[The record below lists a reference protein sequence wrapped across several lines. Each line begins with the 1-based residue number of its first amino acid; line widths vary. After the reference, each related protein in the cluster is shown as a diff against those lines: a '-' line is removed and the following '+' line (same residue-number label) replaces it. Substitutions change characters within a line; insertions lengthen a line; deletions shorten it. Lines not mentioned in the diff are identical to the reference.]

1 MYNYSGMFYLFCFEL
16 IKVVKMKGCG
26 IAVEIFY
33 VKNCNEKPEPEL
45 KKGLMLIAPKN
56 KKRSDGCIRPRMDF
70 K

>member
-1 MYNYSGMFYLFCFEL
+1 L
-16 IKVVKMKGCG
+16 IKVVKIKGCG
-26 IAVEIFY
+26 IAVKIFY